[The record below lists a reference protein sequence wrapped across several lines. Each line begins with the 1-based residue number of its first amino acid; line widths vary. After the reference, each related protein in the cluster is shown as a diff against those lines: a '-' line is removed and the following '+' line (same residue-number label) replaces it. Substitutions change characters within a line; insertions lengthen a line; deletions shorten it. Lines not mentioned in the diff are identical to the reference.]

1 MRNKFCSC
9 VFILALGAC
18 SFPQDDEVSLGL
30 EDAQLSRIDVQL
42 SQINA
47 VCDDIGRRNSL
58 SVAAVEARDVPQQL
72 AWVVGSITEPDLTA
86 TSRED
91 FVRLAAELH
100 LLGFAPEN
108 FERFFSSDAHSYL
121 FKQRSDCHHIRSFTE
136 RDRCFANYDDNTV
149 FLEFNKISE
158 EFSCA
163 SCSIL
168 TTENG
173 GRVYYNEDQILWSE
187 RLTDFYTE
195 QFSRG
200 VTQDVFLRPS
210 NEAVQIPF
218 LRFITARP
226 LLVRGLQLI
235 ELHFVFAS
243 DLENVRFYR
252 MVDENGRKY
261 CGTTQIDEFLSDN
274 YLINW

>member
-1 MRNKFCSC
+1 MMRHKFCSC

-18 SFPQDDEVSLGL
+18 SFPQDDEVSLGV
-30 EDAQLSRIDVQL
+30 EDAQL

-47 VCDDIGRRNSL
+47 VCGDISQRNSL

-72 AWVVGSITEPDLTA
+72 AWVVGSITEPDQRA

-100 LLGFAPEN
+100 VLGFAPEN
-108 FERFFSSDAHSYL
+108 FERFFGSDAHSYL

-149 FLEFNKISE
+149 FLEFTKISE

-173 GRVYYNEDQILWSE
+173 SRVYYNEDQILWSE

-218 LRFITARP
+218 LRFITARR